1 MSLLDLIKHR
11 KSCRKFDPSRPV
23 APEPIEK
30 CLEAARHAPSA
41 CNSQPWTFVVV
52 TDDAIRADICEKA
65 LCTGLYKMNDFCREA
80 PVLVAIVSEKMRFWA
95 AAGSPARDTRYYLI
109 DIGIAGEHFA
119 LQAEELG
126 LATCWLGWFD
136 EKAVKKAL
144 GVPRGKRIDVML
156 ALGYADAGWRGRPHP
171 RKSIGEMSSFNVYHQ
186 ESEAGHEH

>member
-11 KSCRKFDPSRPV
+11 KSCRKFDPARPV
-23 APEPIEK
+23 AQELIEK

-41 CNSQPWTFVVV
+41 CNSQPWTFVIVS
-52 TDDAIRADICEKA
+52 DDAIRAEICDKA
-65 LCTGLYKMNDFCREA
+65 LCTGLYKMNAFCREA

-95 AAGSPARDTRYYLI
+95 AAGSQVRDTRYYLI

-136 EKAVKKAL
+136 EKAVKKAI
-144 GVPRGKRIDVML
+144 GMPRGKRIDVML
-156 ALGYADAGWRGRPHP
+156 ALGYADAHWRGRPHP
-171 RKSIGEMSSFNVYHQ
+171 RKSLEEMSSFNVYP
-186 ESEAGHEH
+186 EAKEPEK